1 MYICIYIYICV
12 HAYTAYINVLAYVH
26 AAWDLNRNIPRCP
39 SLAMP
44 KCPVLAVR
52 ASCQRHFLSDCRCGN
67 IRPNPENA
75 HLQLRD
81 RPIPDADAQCCGQ
94 VVGLVGGTSPCH
106 ACPSTDLDVRLVYFY
121 DGHTDRC
128 THIGRHQQ
136 SSQHPCELSSR
147 LTDLSRIKT
156 QLLKDGG
163 RIKVLTDIHWIT
175 VR

>member
-1 MYICIYIYICV
+1 MCACV
-12 HAYTAYINVLAYVH
+12 HCIDQRIGICACSMGIESKY
-26 AAWDLNRNIPRCP
+26 P
-39 SLAMP
+39 SLPILGNAQMP
-44 KCPVLAVR
+44 CISSP
-52 ASCQRHFLSDCRCGN
+52 CFLSKTFPLDCRCGN
-67 IRPNPENA
+67 ISPNPENA

-81 RPIPDADAQCCGQ
+81 RTIPDADAQCCGQ
-94 VVGLVGGTSPCH
+94 VVGLVAGTSPCH

-128 THIGRHQQ
+128 THIGRHQR

-163 RIKVLTDIHWIT
+163 RKKVLTDIHWIT
-175 VR
+175 VP